1 MTASQETYE
10 THPNRLRCG
19 QPSPIRRRPVLME
32 GAMRTQ
38 HTQQLSTLEKAGFGA
53 GDMALNVVISSM
65 MLIITFFYTDI
76 YGIRTADLAAL
87 FVAVKVI
94 GAVADLAMGQVT
106 DAVLTRWGR
115 YRPWLLLLAVPY
127 GLSVFLVFTTPDWS
141 YDAKL
146 LWAYSTYILMTLM
159 TAGVGIPYISLIS
172 GLTSN
177 PQERLSANGYRL
189 FFAKIGAFMVTIIVP
204 LLASWWDAGNPA
216 TGYQAAMAVMA
227 AMGVLLFL
235 LCFFTTTERVIHKVE
250 KQPLIEQVR
259 VLMQNDQWLILCA
272 VCLTGTIGY
281 VIRGSVAIYYAKYYL
296 GGSTATVSAF
306 LSTGVAAAILAM
318 VVSTWTTKFYCKVKL
333 FRNSQILVAVI
344 SLMIYFLVQPGD
356 FVLAF
361 VLYFILSLVVDLH
374 APVFWSA
381 IAETIDYGQVKTG
394 KRVSGFAFGGISVCQ
409 KAGMAIAGGM
419 VGILLDYFHYQ
430 PNQEQSA
437 LALQGIALML
447 SVIPGF
453 FHFLMGV
460 LMFKY
465 RISDQY
471 YDSVKADMATRG
483 YAAG

>member
-1 MTASQETYE
+1 VQ
-10 THPNRLRCG
+10 
-19 QPSPIRRRPVLME
+19 
-32 GAMRTQ
+32 TQ
-38 HTQQLSTLEKAGFGA
+38 KLSTLEKVGFGA

-76 YGIRTADLAAL
+76 YGLRTVDLAAL
-87 FVAVKVI
+87 FVAVKVV
-94 GAVADLAMGQVT
+94 GAIADLVMGQVT
-106 DAVLTRWGR
+106 DSVLTRWGR

-127 GLSVFLVFTTPDWS
+127 GLSVFLVFSTPDWD

-146 LWAYSTYILMTLM
+146 IWAYSTYILMTLM

-172 GLTSN
+172 GLTSD
-177 PQERLSANGYRL
+177 PQQRLSANGYRL
-189 FFAKIGAFMVTIIVP
+189 FFAKVGAFMVTIVVP
-204 LLASWWDAGNPA
+204 ILASEWDGANPA
-216 TGYQAAMAVMA
+216 AGYQAAMAVMA
-227 AMGVLLFL
+227 IVGVLLFAF
-235 LCFFTTTERVIHKVE
+235 CFFTTTERVVHKVE
-250 KQPLIEQVR
+250 KQPLMDQVR

-272 VCLTGTIGY
+272 VCVTGTIGY

-296 GGSTATVSAF
+296 GGDTATVSAF

-333 FRNSQILVAVI
+333 FRYSQIMVAVL

-356 FVLAF
+356 MVTAF
-361 VLYFILSLVVDLH
+361 VLYFLLSLVVDLH

-419 VGILLDYFHYQ
+419 VGVLLDYFNYQ

-453 FHFLMGV
+453 FHFLMGM

-465 RISDQY
+465 RISDDY
-471 YDSVKADMATRG
+471 YSTVKEDMRVQG
-483 YAAG
+483 YAST